1 LNDEFQIVFLTL
13 FFMSTITDIQLFNA
27 LKKKLGEK
35 EAEELVSFVR
45 STVDEKLDEQIPHLA
60 TKEDLANAKVD
71 IIKWVFAF
79 FVTLALLIVGLYFK

>member
-1 LNDEFQIVFLTL
+1 MNV
-13 FFMSTITDIQLFNA
+13 ITDIQLFKA

-45 STVDEKLDEQIPHLA
+45 ATISEKLEEQIPRLA
-60 TKEDLANAKVD
+60 TKEDLANTKVD

-79 FVTLALLIVGLYFK
+79 FVTLALLIVGLYLK